1 MRPKENQIRLL
12 NKSIQRVQKKV
23 CSHNPILFLTLINV
37 VVAWLRIQYINANGI
52 DLSTEE
58 TQYWLWSKNIDWS
71 YYSKP
76 PLIAWVNYL
85 SGTLLLNGEFSVK
98 INAIL
103 IGFVSPYPLYF
114 LAKRLY
120 NQYYIAF
127 IAALLLLTFP
137 FFNYISTYF
146 TTDSLVFLFWLFTLL
161 YTWKAIDTG
170 RIIQWVF
177 AGLFMGL
184 GLLSKYTMV
193 LFYPALAIF
202 LLFEKQFIHHLKGLV
217 IFTVISSLFLLPVL
231 YWNLTH
237 DFVSFKHVFHLS
249 KATDSQSLIE
259 MLKNIGE
266 YLGSQLLVL
275 SPFYIFLIIITV
287 HFFKKER
294 KQKLSLMGTRY
305 LIIPVVFIWV
315 VFSLI
320 AVKNIEAN
328 WLIFSYGAI
337 PILLANYFFLDFPVK
352 WKAVVISATVLLQIL
367 MLNPSILDQWGLRK
381 LYPPEFDTLHRF
393 AGWKELGEKVTELSH
408 KAGDKTFI
416 FSDNYHIASELAFY
430 VKGQPQTYCINLGR
444 RMNQFDLW
452 PDIKQFE
459 NKNYHAIYV
468 SNDKAPDSL
477 LNAFNDTKKY
487 TYNRKYREK
496 YKRKMYI
503 YVFKDFKCFNDRK
516 TESF

>member
-1 MRPKENQIRLL
+1 M
-12 NKSIQRVQKKV
+12 QRVQKKA

-58 TQYWLWSKNIDWS
+58 AQYWLWSKNIDWS

-103 IGFVSPYPLYF
+103 IGFISPYPLYF
-114 LAKRLY
+114 LAKRIY
-120 NQYYIAF
+120 SQNNIAF
-127 IAALLLLTFP
+127 TAALLLLTFP

-146 TTDSLVFLFWLFTLL
+146 TTDSLVFLFWMFTLL

-170 RIIQWVF
+170 QTIQWVL
-177 AGLFMGL
+177 AAIFMGL

-202 LLFEKQFIHHLKGLV
+202 LLFEKQFVRHLKGLV
-217 IFTVISSLFLLPVL
+217 IFTVISLLFLFPVI
-231 YWNLTH
+231 YWNIMH

-249 KATDSQSLIE
+249 GATQSYSVSD
-259 MLKNIGE
+259 MLSNLGE

-275 SPFYIFLIIITV
+275 SPFYIFLIIFSV

-337 PILLANYFFLDFPVK
+337 PILLANYFFLDFSVK

-367 MLNPSILDQWGLRK
+367 MLNPVILDQWGLRK

-393 AGWKELGEKVTELSH
+393 AGWKELGENVTELNQ

-430 VKGQPQTYCINLGR
+430 TEGQPQTYCINLGR

-452 PDIKQFE
+452 PGIEQFE
-459 NKNYHAIYV
+459 NKNYNAVFV
-468 SNDKAPDSL
+468 SHKEAPDSL
-477 LNAFNDTKKY
+477 LTAFSTSKDFIFY
-487 TYNRKYREK
+487 RKYREK
-496 YKRKMYI
+496 YHQKMYV
-503 YVFKDFKCFNDRK
+503 YLLTDFLQFNDMN
-516 TESF
+516 TDSY